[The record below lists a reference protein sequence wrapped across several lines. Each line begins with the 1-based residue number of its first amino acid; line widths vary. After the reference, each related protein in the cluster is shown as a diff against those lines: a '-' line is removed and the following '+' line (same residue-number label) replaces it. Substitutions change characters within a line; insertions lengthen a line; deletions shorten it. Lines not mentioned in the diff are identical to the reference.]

1 MGCQHNL
8 PPLSPLH
15 PCKANLNTSCDWAG
29 ACPQH
34 HELSWAH
41 CHRLGHP
48 CGAGHSTEH
57 LGALFGGLL
66 PLAPGLWL
74 RTERCSQLGGHGH
87 RMGAAQGVLGGC
99 CVLPSI
105 SPLSLRADTNHKY
118 AHSCWENRVVFPF
131 PLPPEHP
138 SRHGQGQRC
147 CRVVRLLAGTGCH
160 PTHGFACISGEI
172 VRHGSEQPNKRSL
185 EPGVCCAFSQQ
196 PCLEAQKHPWAG
208 AAAPL
213 PAC

>member
-1 MGCQHNL
+1 MVVFFPWPQVCGSGQSSVPSSGAMATGWEQHRVSL
-8 PPLSPLH
+8 EGAVCYPSVSPP
-15 PCKANLNTSCDWAG
+15 
-29 ACPQH
+29 
-34 HELSWAH
+34 
-41 CHRLGHP
+41 
-48 CGAGHSTEH
+48 
-57 LGALFGGLL
+57 
-66 PLAPGLWL
+66 
-74 RTERCSQLGGHGH
+74 
-87 RMGAAQGVLGGC
+87 
-99 CVLPSI
+99 
-105 SPLSLRADTNHKY
+105 SLRADTNHKY

-131 PLPPEHP
+131 PLPPKHP

-147 CRVVRLLAGTGCH
+147 CRVVRLPAGTGCH
-160 PTHGFACISGEI
+160 PTRGFACISGEI